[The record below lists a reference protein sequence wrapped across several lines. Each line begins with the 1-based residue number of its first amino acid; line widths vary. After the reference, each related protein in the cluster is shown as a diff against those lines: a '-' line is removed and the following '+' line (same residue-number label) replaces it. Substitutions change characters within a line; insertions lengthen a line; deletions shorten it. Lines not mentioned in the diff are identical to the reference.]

1 MTPSQIFFTA
11 LSLSFLVPLLG
22 PATARADCYDTTI
35 AALPSKAT
43 YDSGQVI
50 EVLSRDGDRMTYRQT
65 ILESGR
71 QVEMTVQAGLFTL
84 SALRDGEG
92 AVFDW
97 KTALPG
103 LADLQPGGRLHAEA
117 ILTTP
122 GLLPPRPF
130 TTDVEVL
137 GRETV
142 EIDGC
147 AYPALKIL
155 VKNVEGGKPLGDNTK
170 WIHIPS
176 MITLKS
182 IVADHGSS
190 REQTVT
196 ALE

>member
-22 PATARADCYDTTI
+22 PAVARAGCYDTTV

-43 YDSGQVI
+43 YDSGQMI
-50 EVLSRDGDRMTYRQT
+50 EVLSREGDRMTYRQT
-65 ILESGR
+65 ILESGK

-84 SALRDGEG
+84 TALRDGEG

-103 LADLQPGGRLHAEA
+103 LADLKPGASFHAEA

-137 GRETV
+137 GQETV

-147 AYPALKIL
+147 AYSALKVM

-170 WIHIPS
+170 WIHLPS